1 MRGVNH
7 QNMIETNKFLILKT
21 IATCGPISRIELSK
35 KTQLSKMTIT
45 SLIADFL
52 EEGIVR
58 ECGTSASTS
67 GRRPTLLEVV
77 PDSLLTL
84 GISVGRDYLQVGI
97 INLTGAIVLHNQV
110 PIGQFT
116 TEDSFINGLLA
127 MCEVIL
133 QNVPIEKVWGIGIAS
148 IGPINMTEGVIIDP
162 PDFNIDIIHIVP
174 RLKERWNLPVYIEND
189 MAVSALAEMYYGGG
203 KQYNNFVYV
212 GVTAGIGGGVI
223 LNQRLYSGTNGLASI
238 IGHMI
243 VQTDGE
249 LCACGQRGCLE
260 AMSSVRATLHWAH
273 QNGAPHDLDWMQ
285 LLIKAEAGDA
295 ICSAALERMN
305 HYLLSGLI
313 NIVNLYDPEC
323 IFIGGDLWFAKDQLF
338 QHFEQEVNARIIA
351 AGNRR
356 KVQIARS
363 KFPVNAFF
371 IGNAALVMENNLEYR
386 RVNRNG

>member
-7 QNMIETNKFLILKT
+7 QNMSETNKFLILKT

-35 KTQLSKMTIT
+35 QTHLSKMTIT

-52 EEGIVR
+52 QDGIVR
-58 ECGTSASTS
+58 ECGTTASTA

-84 GISVGRDYLQVGI
+84 GISVGRDFLQVGI
-97 INLTGAIVLHNQV
+97 ITLTGAIVLQNQV

-116 TEDSFINGLLA
+116 TEDSFISGLLA
-127 MCEVIL
+127 MCEIIL

-148 IGPINMTEGVIIDP
+148 IGPINIAEGVIVDP
-162 PDFNIDIIHIVP
+162 PDFNIGMIHIVP
-174 RLKERWNLPVYIEND
+174 RLQERWNLPVYIEND

-203 KQYNNFVYV
+203 RLYNNFVYV

-223 LNQRLYSGTNGLASI
+223 INQRLYSGTNGLASI

-260 AMSSVRATLHWAH
+260 AMSSVRATLNWA
-273 QNGAPHDLDWMQ
+273 QKNGAQRDMDWMK
-285 LLIKAEAGDA
+285 LLVKAEAGDA
-295 ICSAALERMN
+295 ACSSALERMN
-305 HYLLSGLI
+305 RYLVSGLI

-323 IFIGGDLWFAKDQLF
+323 IFIGGDLWFAKDHLF
-338 QHFEQEVNARIIA
+338 QHIEQEVNARMIA
-351 AGNRR
+351 AGNRP
-356 KVQIARS
+356 KVHISRS
-363 KFPVNAFF
+363 KFPGNAFF
-371 IGNAALVMENNLEYR
+371 IGTAALVMENNLEYR
-386 RVNRNG
+386 RVNENA